1 MGTSIT
7 LIKIFGIP
15 FKVNVTWIVIFG
27 LVITSL
33 AVYQFPDSYPRWS
46 GFEYWLVAAATS
58 VLFFLS
64 VLLHELSHSL
74 VAIRYGIP
82 VKSITLFIFGGV
94 AHISRE
100 AERPRIEAAI
110 ALAGPISS
118 LLIAGAFVLLAYFA
132 GSLNEQVEAMASWL
146 AIINAGLA
154 VFNLM
159 PGFPMDGGR
168 VFRSILWAITRNY
181 LKATRISTLVGRGF
195 AYLLIAGGAVS
206 IFFGELAS
214 GIWLIFI
221 GLFIDATAMATYRQ
235 AQRKEAFKQYGID
248 QLMTPLAFAPIAT
261 EDLPSVDA
269 SENANRVMEELE
281 EKDISRALV
290 VREGRVIGVIT
301 RDAFKMSRETEDQT

>member
-1 MGTSIT
+1 MGISIT

-15 FKVNVTWIVIFG
+15 FKVNITWIVIFG

-33 AVYQFPDSYPRWS
+33 AVYQFPDSYPTWS
-46 GFEYWLVAAATS
+46 GYEYWLVAAATS
-58 VLFFLS
+58 LLFFLS

-74 VAIRYGIP
+74 IAIRYGIP

-100 AERPRIEAAI
+100 AERPRVEAVI

-118 LLIAGAFVLLAYFA
+118 LLIAGTFVLIAYFVGA
-132 GSLNEQVEAMASWL
+132 LNEHVRAMASWL
-146 AIINAGLA
+146 AIINIALA

-168 VFRSILWAITRNY
+168 ILRSMLWATTKDY

-206 IFFGELAS
+206 IFFGQLAS

-221 GLFIDATAMATYRQ
+221 GLFIDTTAAATYRQ
-235 AQRKEAFKQYGID
+235 AVRRESFKQDDID
-248 QLMTPLAFAPIAT
+248 QLMTPLAFAPIPT
-261 EDLPSVDA
+261 EGLPMVNA
-269 SENANRVMEELE
+269 SENASRVMEELD
-281 EKDISRALV
+281 EKGVHRALV
-290 VREGRVIGVIT
+290 VRNGRVIGIIT
-301 RDAFKMSRETEDQT
+301 KDAFTMSREDEEHN